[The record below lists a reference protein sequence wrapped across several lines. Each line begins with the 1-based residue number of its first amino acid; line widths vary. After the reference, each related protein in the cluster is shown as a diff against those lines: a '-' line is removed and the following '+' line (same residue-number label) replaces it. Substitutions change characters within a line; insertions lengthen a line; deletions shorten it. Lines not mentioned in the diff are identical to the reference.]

1 MSFPNKKQTT
11 SKRKKYIIIGLVII
25 VALFCTLFIINKVM
39 DKHNHN
45 DNIIENQNKFD
56 FKESP
61 YTLDELYEIIEK
73 NKLYD
78 LRFTDE
84 GNEIGYI
91 LMNFYDYFNK
101 STKFMVAKELDD
113 SWKPISFKYITY
125 EEYQK
130 SMIEYKENWLHPD
143 GMKTKNIYY
152 MAAKD
157 FIQFS
162 NVEKIGDE
170 VLKEK

>member
-1 MSFPNKKQTT
+1 MSLAKKKQDKKNKKI
-11 SKRKKYIIIGLVII
+11 YIIVGVISFVFFIGIGLLTNKLMDIHRVNI
-25 VALFCTLFIINKVM
+25 VE
-39 DKHNHN
+39 NH
-45 DNIIENQNKFD
+45 NKFD

-61 YTLDELYEIIEK
+61 YTLDEIYEIIEN
-73 NKLYD
+73 NKLFE
-78 LRFTDE
+78 LRFSAE
-84 GNEIGYI
+84 GNEIGYV

-101 STKFMVAKELDD
+101 NTKFMVAKELNDL
-113 SWKPISFKYITY
+113 WEPISFKYITY

-143 GMKTKNIYY
+143 GLKRKNVYY
-152 MAAKD
+152 LAAKD

-170 VLKEK
+170 KIKKD